1 MIPQMQMQDDLVND
15 FEFEQQP
22 SKTYK
27 MNLEQ
32 MTIGGWIDGLEAV
45 KQSVYKILNTERYD
59 YIIYSWNYGS
69 ELTNLIGE
77 QITFVN
83 SKIEQK
89 ITEALLQDERIEK
102 VSNFTFSSSKGAV
115 IVEFTVTSSEGT
127 FIAEKVVNI

>member
-59 YIIYSWNYGS
+59 YLIYSWNYGS

-77 QITFVN
+77 QIQFVN

-89 ITEALLQDERIEK
+89 ITDALLQDERIEK
-102 VSNFTFSSSKGAV
+102 VSDFTFYSSKGAV
-115 IVEFTVTSSEGT
+115 IVEFTVTTSEGT
-127 FIAEKVVNI
+127 FMAEKVVNI

>member
-45 KQSVYKILNTERYD
+45 KQSVYKIINTERYD
-59 YIIYSWNYGS
+59 YIIYSWSYGS

-77 QITFVN
+77 QISFVN

-89 ITEALLQDERIEK
+89 ITDALLQDERIEK